1 MSGDKSASVAAPN
14 GMAQERLTRQAL
26 KVSSIGPDEVDYI
39 KAHGT
44 GTALG
49 DPAAMEA
56 RADVLATSES
66 ESGRDRC

>member
-1 MSGDKSASVAAPN
+1 
-14 GMAQERLTRQAL
+14 MARERLTQQAL

-39 KAHGT
+39 KARGT

-49 DPAAMEA
+49 DPIAMEA

-66 ESGRDRC
+66 DSGGDRCWWDPWRAA